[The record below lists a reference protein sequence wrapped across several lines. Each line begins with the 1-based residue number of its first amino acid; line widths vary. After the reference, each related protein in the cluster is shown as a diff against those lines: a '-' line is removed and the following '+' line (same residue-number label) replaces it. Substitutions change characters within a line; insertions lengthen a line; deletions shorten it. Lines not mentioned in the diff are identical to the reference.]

1 MNLYIS
7 NLSPETTEQ
16 DLEKAFSE
24 FGAIK
29 SLKIIMDRETNIS
42 KGYGFVEMEDKGAG
56 FDAIDYLDMSYLRGN
71 IVNVREAK
79 NTKDGAPS
87 YAKKR
92 SFQPRT
98 DGSRPRQNNF
108 NRRDNYNREGGYN
121 RENNYNNNYK
131 REGNYN
137 RESNDNYGRKYNS
150 DKDYNNDLSY
160 NA

>member
-29 SLKIIMDRETNIS
+29 SLKIIVDRETNVS
-42 KGYGFVEMEDKGAG
+42 KGYGFVEMEEKGPG
-56 FDAIDYLDMSYLRGN
+56 FDAIDYLDMSYLKGN

-79 NTKDGAPS
+79 NSKDGAPTNNRKRGPQQQRGPRPRNNFS
-87 YAKKR
+87 KER
-92 SFQPRT
+92 SF
-98 DGSRPRQNNF
+98 
-108 NRRDNYNREGGYN
+108 N
-121 RENNYNNNYK
+121 RENS
-131 REGNYN
+131 GNYN
-137 RESNDNYGRKYNS
+137 RKSGS
-150 DKDYNNDLSY
+150 DIDYNNDLSY